1 MLGCALESRE
11 AVFAA
16 LSFSAASGSLLIINK
31 LCIHAIPAPSFI
43 ATIQFA
49 VCTLF
54 CLFLRTS
61 GLAAVDGFEREK
73 VRPYLAYTG
82 MFVCTIYCN
91 MKALQNSNVETL
103 IVFRACC
110 PIVVSLLDY
119 LFLGREL
126 PSARSFASLLLL
138 VAGATSYVL
147 TDAQWKLSGLR
158 AYGWVG
164 AYFCILSVEMAYG
177 KHIVGP
183 HLGFTSPWGPT
194 LYSNSLSLLP
204 MAAIGLAASEA
215 ETVRTSQLSTGSVAL
230 LALSCVV
237 GVAIS
242 FTGWYCRS
250 LVTATCYTVLGVAN
264 KMVTVLANLLIWDKH
279 ASPVGLASLAV
290 CIFAAASYQQAPPR
304 EAAGYARLP
313 TTVARSPSPSEAK
326 GPSRVRRAFP
336 GEVK

>member
-54 CLFLRTS
+54 CLFLRAS

-138 VAGATSYVL
+138 E
-147 TDAQWKLSGLR
+147 R
-158 AYGWVG
+158 R
-164 AYFCILSVEMAYG
+164 
-177 KHIVGP
+177 
-183 HLGFTSPWGPT
+183 
-194 LYSNSLSLLP
+194 
-204 MAAIGLAASEA
+204 
-215 ETVRTSQLSTGSVAL
+215 RT
-230 LALSCVV
+230 
-237 GVAIS
+237 
-242 FTGWYCRS
+242 
-250 LVTATCYTVLGVAN
+250 
-264 KMVTVLANLLIWDKH
+264 
-279 ASPVGLASLAV
+279 
-290 CIFAAASYQQAPPR
+290 
-304 EAAGYARLP
+304 
-313 TTVARSPSPSEAK
+313 
-326 GPSRVRRAFP
+326 
-336 GEVK
+336 